1 MAQYQEHSQWNLKE
15 ISPFGYYYRFQWGHF
30 RPRDPQ
36 DQNAPFV
43 PGFNTPT
50 GKFELLSTLLESYH
64 GKNTKWQEAPGSYNG
79 IPGYREPVESPFSAP
94 ELYKEYPI
102 ILTSGRR
109 NPLYFHNEGR
119 QQPWLRELT
128 PCPSFQIHPDTA
140 AELGIEQGDW
150 CWIESKRG
158 KIREGADLFYGIRP
172 GTIECDHQ
180 WWYPELSAPKHG
192 WDLSNVNVLVNMDHE
207 SQDPIC
213 GTCNCRAYLV
223 KVYKATAENSPF
235 GNPVPCGDDGTEII
249 HDSSDPRLKAWAPD
263 YEGRKQA

>member
-1 MAQYQEHSQWNLKE
+1 M
-15 ISPFGYYYRFQWGHF
+15 
-30 RPRDPQ
+30 
-36 DQNAPFV
+36 
-43 PGFNTPT
+43 
-50 GKFELLSTLLESYH
+50 
-64 GKNTKWQEAPGSYNG
+64 
-79 IPGYREPVESPFSAP
+79 
-94 ELYKEYPI
+94 
-102 ILTSGRR
+102 TSGRR

-158 KIREGADLFYGIRP
+158 KIRECADLFYGIRP

-223 KVYKATAENSPF
+223 EGVQSHAGEQPVRQ
-235 GNPVPCGDDGTEII
+235 PVPVRRRRHRD
-249 HDSSDPRLKAWAPD
+249 HPYRNRSSF
-263 YEGRKQA
+263 EGMAAHLRVRSRVATDKERS